1 VNVPQIS
8 KLREMNAKLAREA
21 ELKEHVA
28 SKAETAGSHVDGGDV
43 VADKAAAEK
52 AAAEKAAAEKAAA
65 AKAAAEKAA
74 AEKAAADKAAAE
86 KAAADKAAAEKAA
99 AEKAAA
105 EKAAAEKAAAGKA
118 PSKGKGTIG
127 LGVKAVIA
135 DGKQTGLT
143 VTRLVSGGASERSG
157 KISVGHSLATV
168 DGVDVSMMAIKDLA
182 VKALAGD
189 AGTSVVLG
197 LKDDAG
203 RAYTIELVRDPA

>member
-1 VNVPQIS
+1 MNVPQIS

-43 VADKAAAEK
+43 VADKPAAEK

-74 AEKAAADKAAAE
+74 AAD
-86 KAAADKAAAEKAA
+86 KAA

-203 RAYTIELVRDPA
+203 RAYTIELVRDSA

>member
-21 ELKEHVA
+21 ELKEHAA

-43 VADKAAAEK
+43 VAEKAAAEK

-65 AKAAAEKAA
+65 EKAAAEKTAAEKAA
-74 AEKAAADKAAAE
+74 AE
-86 KAAADKAAAEKAA
+86 KAAAEKAA

-168 DGVDVSMMAIKDLA
+168 DGMDVSMMAIKDLA

-203 RAYTIELVRDPA
+203 RAYTVELVRDSA

>member
-1 VNVPQIS
+1 MNVPQIS

-21 ELKEHVA
+21 ELKEHAA

-43 VADKAAAEK
+43 VADKPAAKKAADEKAVAEKAAAEK
-52 AAAEKAAAEKAAA
+52 AAAEKAAAEKATV
-65 AKAAAEKAA
+65 EKV
-74 AEKAAADKAAAE
+74 AADKV
-86 KAAADKAAAEKAA
+86 AADKAA

-203 RAYTIELVRDPA
+203 RAYTIELVRDSA

>member
-1 VNVPQIS
+1 VNVPQVS

-21 ELKEHVA
+21 ELKQQAA
-28 SKAETAGSHVDGGDV
+28 SKAETNGNNVDGINI

-52 AAAEKAAAEKAAA
+52 AAAEKFAG
-65 AKAAAEKAA
+65 EKAA
-74 AEKAAADKAAAE
+74 AE
-86 KAAADKAAAEKAA
+86 
-99 AEKAAA
+99 
-105 EKAAAEKAAAGKA
+105 KA

-127 LGVKAVIA
+127 LGVKPVMA

-157 KISVGHSLATV
+157 KILVGHSLATV

-197 LKDDAG
+197 LKDDGG
-203 RAYTIELVRDPA
+203 RAYTVELMRDSA